1 MVHRIYIVIAI
12 ALYPWIYG
20 AHAIGA
26 PGGIVIY
33 KQFSFDPDSNAEM
46 AAYSTFDHYSFVDN
60 VHTPAGQ
67 TLRILSGQDPLYIP
81 APGDPGSTPAQ
92 ATLTILAAE
101 KRFPQFAAKLET
113 VRQAWSALPIAEAP
127 VAPSPPPSTN
137 AAIPKPSPAAGSANI
152 LRTKSGH
159 VFTGWSIS
167 AFEGKTVVIKHS
179 GGISRI
185 PASELPNDLIGLSPA
200 KPTSPPKATD
210 AAAASA
216 TSNIPQKVKW

>member
-1 MVHRIYIVIAI
+1 MAHRIYIVIAI
-12 ALYPWIYG
+12 VVYPWICG
-20 AHAIGA
+20 ALGA
-26 PGGIVIY
+26 PGGMVIY
-33 KQFSFDPDSNAEM
+33 RQFSFDPDSNAEM
-46 AAYSTFDHYSFVDN
+46 VAYSTFEHYPFVDN

-67 TLRILSGQDPLYIP
+67 TLRILSGQDPVYIP
-81 APGDPGSTPAQ
+81 APGDPGSTPGQ
-92 ATLTILAAE
+92 ATRTIVAAE

-113 VRQAWSALPIAEAP
+113 VRQAWSAPPIAEAP
-127 VAPSPPPSTN
+127 VEPSPPSSKN

-159 VFTGWSIS
+159 IYTGWSIS

-185 PASELPNDLIGLSPA
+185 PASDLPNDLIGLSPV
-200 KPTSPPKATD
+200 KPAPPPQAND

-216 TSNIPQKVKW
+216 TSDIPQKLKR